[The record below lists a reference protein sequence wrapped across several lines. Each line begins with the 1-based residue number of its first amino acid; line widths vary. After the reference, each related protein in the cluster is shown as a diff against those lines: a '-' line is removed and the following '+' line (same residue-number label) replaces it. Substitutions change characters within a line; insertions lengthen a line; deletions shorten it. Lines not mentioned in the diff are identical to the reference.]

1 MAKAAVIELTEEER
15 QRLHALAH
23 ARSGKRHETL
33 RAQAI
38 LLAAQGVANR
48 QIARQVGLHY
58 NAVGKTR
65 ARFVHER
72 LGALQDRPGRGRKPT
87 IPAEVKRRI
96 LTEVTQP
103 PPGLARWSVRTMA
116 AEQGVSKATVQRLW
130 AKNELKPHRTKIF
143 KLSSDP
149 HFEAKF
155 WDVIGLYLNP
165 PEHALV
171 LCCDEKPQIQALQR
185 SQPGLPLS
193 PGRLRTETHDYYRHG
208 TVTLFAALDYL
219 EGKVLACTAPKHT
232 HRQWLAFLK
241 HLDRETPPEVAL
253 HLILDNY
260 ATHKHAKVKAGLA
273 KRPRFHLHFVPTGS
287 SWLNLVERF
296 FRDLSQQA
304 ILPGSFGSVPELV
317 EAIMKYLTR
326 HNLQP
331 KRYVWRADGAAVL
344 AKIQRAWEAAL
355 RTPEEI
361 TVN

>member
-1 MAKAAVIELTEEER
+1 MAKAAVIELKGEER

-23 ARSGKRHETL
+23 ARTGKRHETL

-48 QIARQVGLHY
+48 QIARQVGLHF

-65 ARFVHER
+65 ARFVLER
-72 LGALQDRPGRGRKPT
+72 LGALQDRPRRGRKPT

-103 PPGLARWSVRTMA
+103 PPGLARWSVRSMA
-116 AEQGVSKATVQRLW
+116 AHRGVSKATVQRLW
-130 AKNELKPHRTKIF
+130 AKNDLKPHRTKIF

-165 PEHALV
+165 PERALV
-171 LCCDEKPQIQALQR
+171 LCCDEKTQIQALQR
-185 SQPGLPLS
+185 SHPGLPL
-193 PGRLRTETHDYYRHG
+193 GKGQLRTETHDYYRHG

-219 EGKVLACTAPKHT
+219 AGKVLARTAPKHP
-232 HRQWLAFLK
+232 HRQWLEFLK
-241 HLDRETPPEVAL
+241 HLERETPPELAL

-260 ATHKHAKVKAGLA
+260 ATHKHAKVKAWLA

-317 EAIMKYLTR
+317 EATMKYLAR

-331 KRYVWRADGAAVL
+331 KRDVWRAEGAAVL

-355 RTPEEI
+355 RTTENLTFI
-361 TVN
+361 

>member
-1 MAKAAVIELTEEER
+1 MAKAAVIELNEEER
-15 QRLHALAH
+15 QRLDTLAH

-33 RAQAI
+33 RAQVI
-38 LLAAQGVANR
+38 LLAARGVPNR
-48 QIARQVGLHY
+48 QIARQVGLHF

-65 ARFVHER
+65 ARFAQER
-72 LGALQDRPGRGRKPT
+72 LGALQDRPRSGRKPT
-87 IPAEVKRRI
+87 VPAEVKRRI
-96 LTEVTQP
+96 VTEVTQP

-116 AEQGVSKATVQRLW
+116 AHQGVSKATVQRLW

-143 KLSSDP
+143 KLSGDP

-155 WDVIGLYLNP
+155 WDVIGLYLQP

-185 SQPGLPLS
+185 SQPGLPLG
-193 PGRLRTETHDYYRHG
+193 PGQLRTETHDYHRHG

-219 EGKVLACTAPKHT
+219 AGKVLACTASKHT
-232 HRQWLAFLK
+232 HRQWLEFLK
-241 HLDRETPPEVAL
+241 HLDRETPPELAL
-253 HLILDNY
+253 HLIVDNY
-260 ATHKHAKVKAGLA
+260 ATHKHAKVKAWLA

-317 EAIMKYLTR
+317 DAIMKYLAR
-326 HNLQP
+326 HNLAP
-331 KRYVWRADGAAVL
+331 KRYVWRADGATVL

-361 TVN
+361 TAN

>member
-1 MAKAAVIELTEEER
+1 MAKTAVIELTEEER

-38 LLAAQGVANR
+38 LLAAQGVPNR
-48 QIARQVGLHY
+48 QIARQVGLHF
-58 NAVGKTR
+58 NSVGKTR
-65 ARFVHER
+65 ARFVLER
-72 LGALQDRPGRGRKPT
+72 LGALQDRPRSGRKPT

-116 AEQGVSKATVQRLW
+116 AHQGVSKASVQRLW

-155 WDVIGLYLNP
+155 WDVIGLYLQP

-171 LCCDEKPQIQALQR
+171 LCCDEKTQIQALQR

-193 PGRLRTETHDYYRHG
+193 AGYLRTETHDYYRHG

-219 EGKVLACTAPKHT
+219 EGKVLAHTAQKHT
-232 HRQWLAFLK
+232 HRQWLDFLK
-241 HLDRETPPEVAL
+241 QIDRETPPELDL
-253 HLILDNY
+253 HLIVDNY
-260 ATHKHAKVKAGLA
+260 ATHKHAKVKAWLA
-273 KRPRFHLHFVPTGS
+273 KHPRFHLHFVPTGS

-317 EAIMKYLTR
+317 DAIMKYLDR
-326 HNLQP
+326 HNLAP

-355 RTPEEI
+355 RTPEGA

>member
-1 MAKAAVIELTEEER
+1 MAKAAVIELNEEER

-33 RAQAI
+33 RAQVI
-38 LLAAQGVANR
+38 LLAARGVPNR
-48 QIARQVGLHY
+48 QIARQVGLHF

-65 ARFVHER
+65 ARFVQER
-72 LGALQDRPGRGRKPT
+72 LGALQDRPRRGRKPT
-87 IPAEVKRRI
+87 IPEEVKRRI

-116 AEQGVSKATVQRLW
+116 DHRGVSKATVQRLW
-130 AKNELKPHRTKIF
+130 AKNDLKPHRTKIF

-155 WDVIGLYLNP
+155 WDVLGLYVNP
-165 PEHALV
+165 PERALV

-185 SQPGLPLS
+185 SQPGLPL
-193 PGRLRTETHDYYRHG
+193 GQGYLRTETHDYYRHG

-219 EGKVLACTAPKHT
+219 EGKVLAHTAPKHT
-232 HRQWLAFLK
+232 HRQWLEFLK
-241 HLDRETPPEVAL
+241 QIDRETPPELDL
-253 HLILDNY
+253 HLIVDNY
-260 ATHKHAKVKAGLA
+260 ATHKHAKVKAWLA
-273 KRPRFHLHFVPTGS
+273 KHPRFHLHFVPTGS

-317 EAIMKYLTR
+317 DAITKYLAR
-326 HNLQP
+326 HNLAP
-331 KRYVWRADGAAVL
+331 KRYVWRAEGAAVL

-355 RTPEEI
+355 RTPEEA

>member
-1 MAKAAVIELTEEER
+1 MAKAAVIELNEEER

-23 ARSGKRHETL
+23 ARTGKRHETL

-38 LLAAQGVANR
+38 LLAAQGVPNC
-48 QIARQVGLHY
+48 QIARQVGLHF

-65 ARFVHER
+65 ARFVQER
-72 LGALQDRPGRGRKPT
+72 LGALQDRPRRGRKPT

-116 AEQGVSKATVQRLW
+116 AARGVSKATVQRLW
-130 AKNELKPHRTKIF
+130 AKNDLKPHRTKIF

-165 PEHALV
+165 PERALV

-185 SQPGLPLS
+185 SQPGLPLG
-193 PGRLRTETHDYYRHG
+193 PGHLRTETHDYYRHG

-219 EGKVLACTAPKHT
+219 AGKVLARTASKHT
-232 HRQWLAFLK
+232 HRQWLDFLK
-241 HLDRETPPEVAL
+241 HLDRETPPELDL

-260 ATHKHAKVKAGLA
+260 ATHKHAKVKQWLA

-317 EAIMKYLTR
+317 EAILKYLAR
-326 HNLQP
+326 HNLAP

-355 RTPEEI
+355 RTPDE
-361 TVN
+361 TTAN

>member
-1 MAKAAVIELTEEER
+1 MAKTAVIELTEEER
-15 QRLHALAH
+15 QRLHTLAH
-23 ARSGKRHETL
+23 ARTGKRHETR

-38 LLAAQGVANR
+38 LLAAQGVPNR
-48 QIARQVGLHY
+48 HIARQVGLHF
-58 NAVGKTR
+58 NGVGKTR
-65 ARFVHER
+65 ARFVQDR
-72 LGALQDRPGRGRKPT
+72 LGALQDRPRSGRKPT
-87 IPAEVKRRI
+87 GPAEVKRRI
-96 LTEVTQP
+96 LSEVTQP
-103 PPGLARWSVRTMA
+103 PPCLARWSVRTMA

-130 AKNELKPHRTKIF
+130 AKNDLKPHRTKIF
-143 KLSSDP
+143 KLSADP

-185 SQPGLPLS
+185 SHPGLPLAQ
-193 PGRLRTETHDYYRHG
+193 GYLRTETHDYYRHG

-219 EGKVLACTAPKHT
+219 EGKVLACTAQKHT
-232 HRQWLAFLK
+232 HRQWLDFLK
-241 HLDRETPPEVAL
+241 QIDRETPPELDL
-253 HLILDNY
+253 HLIVDNY
-260 ATHKHAKVKAGLA
+260 ATHKHAKVKAWLA

-304 ILPGSFGSVPELV
+304 LLPGSFGSVPELV
-317 EAIMKYLTR
+317 EAINKYLTR
-326 HNLQP
+326 HNLAP

-355 RTPEEI
+355 RTPEEF